1 MKFSARTAL
10 HACLVVVLAAIV
22 VALYARTVGYGY
34 VWDDRA
40 YLSEYRPYVGIQGV
54 IRALTEPFFVR
65 AYYRPL
71 ATLSFTLSPEPSV
84 QHMVNVLLHICNA
97 ILALLCARALM
108 PRAAADSVMGRIWA
122 CAGAMVFAV
131 HPLTVEPVV
140 WVSGRFDVLMCSFVL
155 GACLVALG
163 GELTRQRLAL
173 VCVLFFAAMCS
184 KEAAIGLPVAL
195 PVLLLLKWRLNGEE
209 VGLREMVR
217 RLVPLLSVT
226 LLAAALY
233 AAARLAVVQHVFAGE
248 DTGTTFAAGGN
259 LLDKLNIAALAVVAF
274 ARLIVNP
281 WSHSAPMHPFKYE
294 AGSGVLLQTMMVL
307 AVVLA
312 LLVLTVL
319 KKPRMSFPLALLAA
333 LAMSW
338 PTLHLIGI
346 LSGDNIIS
354 DRYALAPLA
363 LLAAALSAVAGAW
376 QRKRV
381 GAIGNGGKHILACA
395 LIFVFTL
402 AGALA
407 AHSSATIPLWR
418 NDHVL
423 WHFTHERVPAS
434 RVAHENYISV
444 LMEQERW
451 QEAGAELKKF
461 LLQYPDARQNMKIGD
476 ACDWMLIRAHTGDY
490 DGALEL
496 FVQIER
502 SLAGYAQ
509 KMDDTNSAFS
519 DLYRNRG
526 IIEGHMGNWEAAAH
540 YFGKHIEIAPDDAGT
555 RGAFLYAQALFMT
568 GQHEKSEEIFNLALA
583 GSTKDMAAW
592 ALEWRKTWRLPE
604 AAAEG
609 AAGQGASAA
618 ASAPA
623 SAP

>member
-1 MKFSARTAL
+1 MKLSARTTL
-10 HACLVVVLAAIV
+10 PVCLAVVLAAIV
-22 VALYARTVGYGY
+22 LALYARTVEYGY

-40 YLSEYRPYVGIQGV
+40 YLSEYHSYFGVQGV
-54 IRALTEPFFVR
+54 VRALTEPFFVR

-71 ATLSFTLSPEPSV
+71 AALSFTLSREPYV
-84 QHMVNVLLHICNA
+84 QHAVNVALHVVNA
-97 ILALLCARALM
+97 ILTFLCARALM
-108 PRAAADSVMGRIWA
+108 PRAAADSVIGAICA

-140 WVSGRFDVLMCSFVL
+140 WVSGRFDMLMCSFVL
-155 GACLVALG
+155 GTCLVAFG
-163 GELTRQRLAL
+163 GEQSRKRLVL
-173 VCVLFFAAMCS
+173 MFVLFFAAMCS

-195 PVLLLLKWRLNGEE
+195 PVLLLLKLRLAGEQ
-209 VGLREMVR
+209 VNLSGIR
-217 RLVPLLSVT
+217 RQMVPLLSVM
-226 LLAAALY
+226 LLAVVLY
-233 AAARLAVVQHVFAGE
+233 VAVRLAVVQRVFAGE
-248 DTGTTFAAGGN
+248 DTGTTFAASGS
-259 LLDKLNIAALAVVAF
+259 LLDKLNIAALAVAAF

-281 WSHSAPMHPFKYE
+281 WSHSAPMYPFKYE
-294 AGSGVLLQTMMVL
+294 AGSGVLSQTVMVL

-312 LLVLTVL
+312 LLVFATL
-319 KKPRMSFPLALLAA
+319 KKQRLNFPLALLAA

-604 AAAEG
+604 VAAEG
-609 AAGQGASAA
+609 AAEQGAGAA